1 LICTW
6 LTSHRKFALADTAD
20 TVTYFDYSYD
30 GNKQLSDAWTTVPG
44 GRPWE
49 RQAKSPCRYCNPTE
63 NAEDWFVKPGYVY
76 EGSGKPL
83 DACVPGNELS
93 TFENGKPDFFPAS
106 IPAPM
111 AYYYLAEG
119 EGYDLTDS
127 VSGDTAAGSVNHVE
141 EHQLAPQD
149 QWADASVPENAAH
162 SGPNWQEDEYF
173 GTSIACGKIDD
184 TIIQK
189 DTLSFAD
196 VDYGSSGSWA
206 MSVWFRHEA
215 GVNFADYS
223 REQFFGH
230 GDPIMPTTVT
240 DQVHIQFEKSGSIK
254 TILYDKTDIS
264 RFQLPC
270 MQQYCGSNAA
280 EWAVNPHC
288 YRYNSNGE
296 FDQGAYDCWQSGRT
310 NAETETEPAIRDYDN
325 GLWHHLVLTTRP
337 DGQKG
342 YNQYL
347 DGVLRSASPY
357 APGVGKDKGYSEPY
371 NAADNTG
378 WRNYLGVGGSP
389 IDPVGDIRLCGRNR
403 PVSWADQEADPFEAQ
418 YDPRRYFRGKVAH
431 FSVWNSALSQ
441 DQVNDLHKSYVDRY
455 GLTVTPFK
463 MPANIPEPMAYYFMD
478 EGHGRNLKESM
489 TQVSDA
495 GQVLFVNETEA
506 DVDDDDTQKY
516 SHQYNSANEPNWVDD
531 EYFGR
536 TIKCGDITE
545 HSHQKDFLALADVDY
560 GANGKWAM
568 SVWYRHDPEDNFEG
582 YQREQFFGHGDPV
595 FPTTA
600 RNQVHIQYEKDD
612 GILAIIKDS
621 KDLDRYTIP
630 CMKEWCPNE
639 AYVQEHP
646 NCAWEFPNEQ
656 RNEVPR
662 AGQNGPCS
670 S

>member
-1 LICTW
+1 
-6 LTSHRKFALADTAD
+6 
-20 TVTYFDYSYD
+20 
-30 GNKQLSDAWTTVPG
+30 
-44 GRPWE
+44 
-49 RQAKSPCRYCNPTE
+49 
-63 NAEDWFVKPGYVY
+63 
-76 EGSGKPL
+76 
-83 DACVPGNELS
+83 
-93 TFENGKPDFFPAS
+93 
-106 IPAPM
+106 M
-111 AYYYLAEG
+111 A
-119 EGYDLTDS
+119 
-127 VSGDTAAGSVNHVE
+127 
-141 EHQLAPQD
+141 
-149 QWADASVPENAAH
+149 
-162 SGPNWQEDEYF
+162 
-173 GTSIACGKIDD
+173 
-184 TIIQK
+184 
-189 DTLSFAD
+189 
-196 VDYGSSGSWA
+196 
-206 MSVWFRHEA
+206 
-215 GVNFADYS
+215 
-223 REQFFGH
+223 QF
-230 GDPIMPTTVT
+230 
-240 DQVHIQFEKSGSIK
+240 
-254 TILYDKTDIS
+254 
-264 RFQLPC
+264 
-270 MQQYCGSNAA
+270 CGSTPE

-288 YRYNSNGE
+288 YKYEADGVTVNPAAEACWRQRDLATGE
-296 FDQGAYDCWQSGRT
+296 SLD
-310 NAETETEPAIRDYDN
+310 NAVKTSASTDTASAIRDYDN

-347 DGVLRSASPY
+347 DGVLRAASPY
-357 APGVGKDKGYSEPY
+357 VEGVGLDKGYGDPSY
-371 NAADNTG
+371 ANHM
-378 WRNYLGVGGSP
+378 GVGGSP
-389 IDPVGDIRLCGRNR
+389 IDPAGYIRLCGRKK
-403 PVSWADQEADPFEAQ
+403 PSTWKDMMDDESDAEVAV
-418 YDPRRYFRGKVAH
+418 YDPKRYFRGKVAH

-463 MPANIPEPMAYYFMD
+463 MPANIPTPMAYYFMD
-478 EGHGRNLKESM
+478 EGHGRNLKESV

-495 GQVLFVNETEA
+495 GQVLFVDESEE
-506 DVDDDDTQKY
+506 DVDRDDDDTQNY
-516 SHQYNSANEPNWVDD
+516 SHQYNSTNEPNWVDD

-630 CMKEWCPNE
+630 CMKEWCPSE

>member
-1 LICTW
+1 
-6 LTSHRKFALADTAD
+6 
-20 TVTYFDYSYD
+20 
-30 GNKQLSDAWTTVPG
+30 
-44 GRPWE
+44 
-49 RQAKSPCRYCNPTE
+49 
-63 NAEDWFVKPGYVY
+63 
-76 EGSGKPL
+76 
-83 DACVPGNELS
+83 
-93 TFENGKPDFFPAS
+93 
-106 IPAPM
+106 M
-111 AYYYLAEG
+111 
-119 EGYDLTDS
+119 
-127 VSGDTAAGSVNHVE
+127 
-141 EHQLAPQD
+141 
-149 QWADASVPENAAH
+149 
-162 SGPNWQEDEYF
+162 
-173 GTSIACGKIDD
+173 
-184 TIIQK
+184 
-189 DTLSFAD
+189 
-196 VDYGSSGSWA
+196 
-206 MSVWFRHEA
+206 
-215 GVNFADYS
+215 
-223 REQFFGH
+223 
-230 GDPIMPTTVT
+230 
-240 DQVHIQFEKSGSIK
+240 HIQFEKSGAIR
-254 TILYDKTDIS
+254 TILYDREDIT
-264 RFQLPC
+264 RYNLPC
-270 MQQYCGSNAA
+270 MAQFCGSTPE

-288 YRYNSNGE
+288 YKYEADGVTVNPAAEACWRQRDPATGE
-296 FDQGAYDCWQSGRT
+296 SLD
-310 NAETETEPAIRDYDN
+310 NAVKTSASTDTASAIRDYDN

-347 DGVLRSASPY
+347 DGVLRAASPY
-357 APGVGKDKGYSEPY
+357 VEGVGLDKGYGDPSY
-371 NAADNTG
+371 ANHM
-378 WRNYLGVGGSP
+378 GVGGSP
-389 IDPVGDIRLCGRNR
+389 IDPAGYIRLCGRKK
-403 PVSWADQEADPFEAQ
+403 PSTWKDMMDDESDAEVAV
-418 YDPRRYFRGKVAH
+418 YDPKRYFRGKVAH

-463 MPANIPEPMAYYFMD
+463 MPANIPTPMAYYFMD

-495 GQVLFVNETEA
+495 GQVLFVDETEA

-516 SHQYNSANEPNWVDD
+516 SHQYNSTNEPNWVDD